1 MIVNFII
8 RELKSLDLTF
18 VKGNK
23 TALFKMSSEQKQKKQ
38 EVAENK
44 DIERAKR
51 RSEFYQA
58 RLTKSN
64 LNILSKKIK
73 RQNKGEER
81 DVYQFAND
89 DEARSI
95 SMH

>member
-1 MIVNFII
+1 MI

-23 TALFKMSSEQKQKKQ
+23 TTLFKMNPEQKRKRQ
-38 EVAENK
+38 EFAENK

-51 RSEFYQA
+51 RSEFYEG
-58 RLTKSN
+58 RLEKTKLN
-64 LNILSKKIK
+64 LLSKKIK
-73 RQNKGEER
+73 REGKIQDQRQPFMFQNLE
-81 DVYQFAND
+81 N